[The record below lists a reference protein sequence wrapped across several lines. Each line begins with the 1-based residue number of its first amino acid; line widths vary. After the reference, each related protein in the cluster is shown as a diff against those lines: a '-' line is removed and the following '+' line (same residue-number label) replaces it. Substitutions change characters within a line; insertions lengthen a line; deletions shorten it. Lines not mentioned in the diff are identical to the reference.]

1 MTNTKSSMNEN
12 NPDTDPYAY
21 MAELQDGLTEA
32 EKAEFEQQLRE
43 KKFQLELCSGADTLK
58 RARLQLDIAELLV
71 LLERKAE
78 AWNLAREAFDTAL
91 KNESWQDAVEACNVL
106 YQTEQ
111 AASIPALGMGVW
123 LAVTFPV
130 APELTYAMLD
140 HVVTETPSHSDG
152 AALAAVTIRYVI
164 DLRADDAKHGDWSVL
179 ANNLIA
185 RVAERHSN
193 VQDQQTLDAW
203 MDKLGLRDP
212 QVFLPRLSQVVNAIV
227 GDAWWFDRNELRD
240 KSPD

>member
-1 MTNTKSSMNEN
+1 MSEN
-12 NPDTDPYAY
+12 HPNPDPYAY
-21 MAELQDGLTEA
+21 MAELPHGLTEA
-32 EKAEFEQQLRE
+32 EKAEFERQLSE
-43 KKFQLELCSGADTLK
+43 KNLQLERCSGVDTLE
-58 RARLQLDIAELLV
+58 RARLRLDIAEILV
-71 LLERKAE
+71 FLERKE
-78 AWNLAREAFDTAL
+78 QAWNLARSAFDTSL

-130 APELTYAMLD
+130 TPELTYAMLE

-152 AALAAVTIRYVI
+152 AALAAVATRYVI
-164 DLRADDAKHGDWSVL
+164 DLRADDAMHGDWSLL

-185 RVAERHSN
+185 RVAARHSN
-193 VQDQQTLDAW
+193 VQDQQALDAW
-203 MDKLGLRDP
+203 MDKMGLRDP

-227 GDAWWFDRNELRD
+227 GDTWWFDRNELRD
-240 KSPD
+240 KLPD

>member
-1 MTNTKSSMNEN
+1 MSEKH
-12 NPDTDPYAY
+12 PDPYAY
-21 MAELQDGLTEA
+21 MAELQDGLTET
-32 EKAEFEQQLRE
+32 EKTEFEQQLSE
-43 KKFQLELCSGADTLK
+43 KKLQLERCAGGDTLE
-58 RARLQLDIAELLV
+58 RARLQLDIAEILIW
-71 LLERKAE
+71 LEQKEE
-78 AWNLAREAFDTAL
+78 AWNLARSAFDTAL
-91 KNESWQDAVEACNVL
+91 KNDSWQDAVEACNVL

-140 HVVTETPSHSDG
+140 HVITETPAHSDG
-152 AALAAVTIRYVI
+152 AALAAVTTRYVI
-164 DLRADDAKHGDWSVL
+164 DLRADDAKHEDWSLL

-185 RVAERHSN
+185 RVAERYSN
-193 VQDQQTLDAW
+193 VKDQQALDAW

-240 KSPD
+240 KLPD

>member
-1 MTNTKSSMNEN
+1 MSEN
-12 NPDTDPYAY
+12 NPNSDPYAY

-43 KKFQLELCSGADTLK
+43 KNLQLERCSGADTME
-58 RARLQLDIAELLV
+58 RARLQLDVAEILV
-71 LLERKAE
+71 LLERKEE
-78 AWNLAREAFDTAL
+78 AWNLARSAFDTAL

-111 AASIPALGMGVW
+111 AASVPALGMGVW

-140 HVVTETPSHSDG
+140 HVVSETPSHSDG
-152 AALAAVTIRYVI
+152 AALAAVTTRYVI
-164 DLRADDAKHGDWSVL
+164 DLRADDAMHEDWSLL

-185 RVAERHSN
+185 RVAARHSN
-193 VQDQQTLDAW
+193 VQDQQALDAW

-212 QVFLPRLSQVVNAIV
+212 QVFLPRLGQVVNAIV
-227 GDAWWFDRNELRD
+227 GDSWWFGRDELRD
-240 KSPD
+240 KLPD

>member
-1 MTNTKSSMNEN
+1 MSETN
-12 NPDTDPYAY
+12 PDPYAY
-21 MAELQDGLTEA
+21 MAELQDGLTEV
-32 EKAEFEQQLRE
+32 EKAESEQQLSE
-43 KKFQLELCSGADTLK
+43 KQLQLESCPGTDTLE
-58 RARLQLDIAELLV
+58 RARLQLDIAEILV
-71 LLERKAE
+71 LLERKEE
-78 AWNLAREAFDTAL
+78 AWELARAAFDTAL

-140 HVVTETPSHSDG
+140 HVITETPAHSDG

-164 DLRADDAKHGDWSVL
+164 DLRADDAKYEDWSLL

-193 VQDQQTLDAW
+193 VQDQQALDAW

-212 QVFLPRLSQVVNAIV
+212 QVFLPRLSQVVNTIV
-227 GDAWWFDRNELRD
+227 GNAWWFDRDELRD
-240 KSPD
+240 KLPD

>member
-1 MTNTKSSMNEN
+1 MSEN
-12 NPDTDPYAY
+12 NPNSDPYAY

-32 EKAEFEQQLRE
+32 EKAEFELQLRE
-43 KKFQLELCSGADTLK
+43 KKFQLELCSGADTLE
-58 RARLQLDIAELLV
+58 RARLRLDVAELLV

-78 AWNLAREAFDTAL
+78 AWSLARPAFDTAL

-140 HVVTETPSHSDG
+140 HVVTETPAHSDG
-152 AALAAVTIRYVI
+152 AALAAVTTRYVI
-164 DLRADDAKHGDWSVL
+164 DLRADDAKHEDWSLL

-185 RVAERHSN
+185 RVAERHSK
-193 VQDQQTLDAW
+193 VQDQRALDAW

-227 GDAWWFDRNELRD
+227 GDAWWFDRDELWD
-240 KSPD
+240 KLPD

>member
-1 MTNTKSSMNEN
+1 MSEN
-12 NPDTDPYAY
+12 NPNPDPYAY
-21 MAELQDGLTEA
+21 MAELPDGLSDA
-32 EKAEFEQQLRE
+32 EKVEFEQQLSE
-43 KKFQLELCSGADTLK
+43 KNLQLGSCSGADTLE
-58 RARLQLDIAELLV
+58 RARLQLDIAEILV
-71 LLERKAE
+71 WLERKEE
-78 AWNLAREAFDTAL
+78 AWNLARAAFDTAL

-140 HVVTETPSHSDG
+140 HVVTETPANSDG
-152 AALAAVTIRYVI
+152 AALAAVTTRYVI
-164 DLRADDAKHGDWSVL
+164 DLRADDAKHGDWSLL

-185 RVAERHSN
+185 RVAARHSN
-193 VQDQQTLDAW
+193 VQDQQALDAW

-227 GDAWWFDRNELRD
+227 GDSWWFDRNEIRD
-240 KSPD
+240 KLPD